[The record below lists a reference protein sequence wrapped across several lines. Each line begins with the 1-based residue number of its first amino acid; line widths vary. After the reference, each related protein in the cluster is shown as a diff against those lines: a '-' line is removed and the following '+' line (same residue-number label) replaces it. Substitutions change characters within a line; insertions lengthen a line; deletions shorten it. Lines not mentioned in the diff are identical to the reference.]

1 MGPRP
6 FPMKETVKEYLSE
19 LKEREQVEESL
30 AEETFKKWMDNEKA
44 NLDKLEKDSEKH
56 VEAMKAMEEIEKE
69 IAESVEKGETVQKY
83 GARIMDRAE
92 QAEKAAKMKD
102 IKFDAEAAEQ
112 LEKEQE
118 AE

>member
-1 MGPRP
+1 LLHSKKDEIEKLAERLLENEVLNLPDIVEIMGPRP

-69 IAESVEKGETVQKY
+69 IAESVEKGETV
-83 GARIMDRAE
+83 
-92 QAEKAAKMKD
+92 
-102 IKFDAEAAEQ
+102 
-112 LEKEQE
+112 
-118 AE
+118 